1 MPIVHIHPQ
10 DPHTQTEQLQAIYTS
25 CLRALR
31 EHHRRTATVP
41 PAQHRGR

>member
-1 MPIVHIHPQ
+1 MSIVHIHPQ
-10 DPHTQTEQLQAIYTS
+10 DTHARPEQLQAVYTA

-31 EHHRRTATVP
+31 EQHLPVPAVP